1 MAYTYKQN
9 LVSSSKYSIKCPY
22 SLTPQYIVVHDT
34 ANSAPASN
42 EISYMIRNDNQVS
55 FHIAVD
61 EKEAIQGLPLN
72 RNSWSCGDGTNGNGN
87 RKGISVEICRPT
99 NSNRSLY
106 DQSEENAVY
115 VVARLLHKHGLGI
128 DRLKRHYD
136 FATNKKQCPNVIIR
150 EGRWDNFKYR
160 VEWVLGEIKKGTIE
174 SSLESGT
181 TGLKNNSSSTSTNT
195 STSKPSPYKVG
206 DYNGKV
212 KVTSSDG
219 LNVRSQRNATSSI
232 VGTLAKGTVIEVGY
246 IMYENNQ
253 TTGSSL
259 WGGVIVNGKQGFINL
274 SYTEPTSSSTTSNSF
289 LVEIICDSLNIRQ
302 KADFDSKVVGTVKRG
317 EVFTIVEES
326 NGLGLLKS
334 YASNRNGWISM
345 GSAYVKKK

>member
-1 MAYTYKQN
+1 MTYTYKQN
-9 LVSSSKYSIKCPY
+9 LVSSSKYSVKCPY

-72 RNSWSCGDGTNGNGN
+72 RNAWACGDGTNGNGN

-99 NSNRSLY
+99 NSDRSLY

-115 VVARLLHKHGLGI
+115 VVARLLHKYGLGI

-150 EGRWDNFKYR
+150 EGRWDNFKSR

-181 TGLKNNSSSTSTNT
+181 TSLKN
-195 STSKPSPYKVG
+195 
-206 DYNGKV
+206 
-212 KVTSSDG
+212 
-219 LNVRSQRNATSSI
+219 
-232 VGTLAKGTVIEVGY
+232 
-246 IMYENNQ
+246 
-253 TTGSSL
+253 
-259 WGGVIVNGKQGFINL
+259 
-274 SYTEPTSSSTTSNSF
+274 TSSSNTTSENKTTTVQSVEMVSTNKKVKIVKDVNVWCDVEWKNVKTQAKKGSIYHVTKQTKDGNFF
-289 LVEIICDSLNIRQ
+289 LIEGGYVSTSSEFSLASALEVAPRNKVMAIRDCSLFTYCDGKYCIGNI
-302 KADFDSKVVGTVKRG
+302 KEW
-317 EVFTIVEES
+317 EVYETIDYKDGWYLIF
-326 NGLGLLKS
+326 GLGWVHESHVKT
-334 YASNRNGWISM
+334 YPVTNIACTNGI
-345 GSAYVKKK
+345 V

>member
-1 MAYTYKQN
+1 MAYTFKQN

-22 SLTPQYIVVHDT
+22 ALTPQYIVIHDT
-34 ANSAPASN
+34 ANSAPATN
-42 EISYMIRNDNQVS
+42 EIKYMTTNNNQVS

-87 RKGISVEICRPT
+87 RKGISIEICRPT

-106 DQSEENAVY
+106 DQAEENAVY
-115 VVARLLHKHGLGI
+115 VAARLLHKFGLGI

-181 TGLKNNSSSTSTNT
+181 TELKGGSSSSNSSSS
-195 STSKPSPYKVG
+195 SSSSPYKVG
-206 DYNGKV
+206 TYNGNV
-212 KVTSSDG
+212 KVTASDG
-219 LNVRSQRNATSSI
+219 LNVRSERNASSSI

-259 WGGVIVNGKQGFINL
+259 WGGVVVNGKQGFINL
-274 SYTEPTSSSTTSNSF
+274 AYTEPTSSSTTSNSF
-289 LVEIICDSLNIRQ
+289 LVEIICDSLNIRE

-317 EVFTIVEES
+317 EVFTIVEEA

-334 YASNRNGWISM
+334 GKGWISM

>member
-9 LVSSSKYSIKCPY
+9 LVSSSKYSVKCPY

-42 EISYMIRNDNQVS
+42 EIKYMITNNNQVS

-72 RNSWSCGDGTNGNGN
+72 RNSWSCGDGNGNGN

-99 NSNRSLY
+99 NSDRSLY

-115 VVARLLHKHGLGI
+115 VVARLLHKYGLGI

-150 EGRWDNFKYR
+150 EGRWDNFKSR
-160 VEWVLGEIKKGTIE
+160 VERVLGEIKKGTIE

-181 TGLKNNSSSTSTNT
+181 TGLKNGSSTSTSTPT
-195 STSKPSPYKVG
+195 SSTYKVG
-206 DYNGKV
+206 TYNGNV
-212 KVTSSDG
+212 KVTASDG
-219 LNVRSQRNATSSI
+219 LNVRSERNASSSI

-259 WGGVIVNGKQGFINL
+259 WGGVVVNGKQGFINL
-274 SYTEPTSSSTTSNSF
+274 SYTEPTSSSATSNSF

-317 EVFTIVEES
+317 GVYTIVEET

-334 YASNRNGWISM
+334 YASERNGWISM
-345 GSAYVKKK
+345 NSKYVKKK

>member
-1 MAYTYKQN
+1 MANIYKQN
-9 LVSSSKYSIKCPY
+9 LVSSSKYSIKCPH

-115 VVARLLHKHGLGI
+115 VVARLLHKYGLGI

-150 EGRWDNFKYR
+150 EGRWDNFKSR

-174 SSLESGT
+174 GSLESGT
-181 TGLKNNSSSTSTNT
+181 TGITKQQ
-195 STSKPSPYKVG
+195 STSKPQTNIKTKSCER
-206 DYNGKV
+206 KV
-212 KVTSSDG
+212 KAVCDVNIWDG
-219 LNVRSQRNATSSI
+219 TDYKNVVDHVKKGEVVYFNEITECGGFGKLGNGRYISLDHNLFFMWDLWSKPQGKIHILEKQINAWSGAS
-232 VGTLAKGTVIEVGY
+232 
-246 IMYENNQ
+246 YE
-253 TTGSSL
+253 
-259 WGGVIVNGKQGFINL
+259 
-274 SYTEPTSSSTTSNSF
+274 
-289 LVEIICDSLNIRQ
+289 
-302 KADFDSKVVGTVKRG
+302 SKVVGHVYQHEVLEFTDERNGMVCINNIGWVTLDPKMVKRNAVN
-317 EVFTIVEES
+317 EIATT
-326 NGLGLLKS
+326 
-334 YASNRNGWISM
+334 YR
-345 GSAYVKKK
+345 

>member
-9 LVSSSKYSIKCPY
+9 LVSSSKYSIKCPH

-42 EISYMIRNDNQVS
+42 EIKYMITNNNQVS
-55 FHIAVD
+55 FHLAVD
-61 EKEAIQGLPLN
+61 EKEVIQGIPFN
-72 RNSWSCGDGTNGNGN
+72 RNVWACSDGNGNGN

-115 VVARLLHKHGLGI
+115 VVARLLHKYGLGI

-150 EGRWDNFKYR
+150 EGRWDNFKSR

-232 VGTLAKGTVIEVGY
+232 VGTLTNGTVIEVGY

-253 TTGSSL
+253 TSGSSL

-274 SYTEPTSSSTTSNSF
+274 SYTEPTSSPTTSNSF

-317 EVFTIVEES
+317 GVYTIVEET

-334 YASNRNGWISM
+334 GAGWISM
-345 GSAYVKKK
+345 NPKYVKKK